1 MTRRVLVT
9 RPAWTNATTIRQ
21 ALAEVWGD
29 GTAVLVIGASPRGVD
44 HIARS
49 TCGSS
54 GRPGE
59 ATPRRL
65 GRVLCALQLAMMVR
79 RGLRVVGKRNREV

>member
-29 GTAVLVIGASPRGVD
+29 GTAVLVIGASPGASITSRG
-44 HIARS
+44 A
-49 TCGSS
+49 
-54 GRPGE
+54 P
-59 ATPRRL
+59 
-65 GRVLCALQLAMMVR
+65 
-79 RGLRVVGKRNREV
+79 VGAVGAQVKRHPAD